1 MAEKEWFSTWFDTSY
16 YHVLYRHRND
26 EEAATFIK
34 HLINKLNLPKNSS
47 VLDLA
52 CGKGRHSVMLHQAGF
67 DVLGVDLSKNSIS
80 LAKQNEEDKLSFEVH
95 DMRETMANKQ
105 FDAVFNLF
113 TSFGYFDNSNENKKV
128 VDAVHKM
135 LDEKGL
141 FVIDFMNAHKVLK
154 NLVAFEEKIHDGI
167 HFSINKKCDGQH
179 IFKYIDVIDKG
190 ENHHFMERVQ
200 YLVLEDFQQLF
211 EGKFTIQH
219 VFGDY
224 QLNTFDEVY
233 SDRLIL
239 IAEKNTWN

>member
-95 DMRETMANKQ
+95 DMRETMENKQ

-128 VDAVHKM
+128 VDAVRGGDLLVSTAAQQIGMARSKRRD
-135 LDEKGL
+135 L
-141 FVIDFMNAHKVLK
+141 AAQR
-154 NLVAFEEKIHDGI
+154 LVARRRRLRKWHRKLEPEGGTDG
-167 HFSINKKCDGQH
+167 HSAA
-179 IFKYIDVIDKG
+179 
-190 ENHHFMERVQ
+190 R
-200 YLVLEDFQQLF
+200 
-211 EGKFTIQH
+211 
-219 VFGDY
+219 GDS
-224 QLNTFDEVY
+224 V
-233 SDRLIL
+233 RR
-239 IAEKNTWN
+239 